1 MDDDGPSL
9 VIGVLREEAPA
20 ERRVALTPEV
30 VGRVQ
35 ALRLSVLVERGAGQ
49 RAMYPDDGYTAV
61 GALLASRDELLTRA
75 DMLLCVRAPHRS
87 VMESL
92 RPRQALVGMLR
103 PDLDLSLATKLAD
116 TKATTISFEGLP
128 RTLSRA
134 QSLDALTSQSNVA
147 GYKAVLV
154 AADAYG
160 GFFPMLMTA
169 AGTTR
174 PAAVLVLGAGVA
186 GLQAIA
192 TAKRLGARVTGY
204 DVRAEARGDVLSL
217 GAAFLDLGG
226 VSVASEGGYAR
237 PLTAEESA
245 VQQQALVDAISG
257 FDVVITTAQVPGR
270 RPPVLVPREALDRL
284 GPGSVV
290 VDIAASQLGGN
301 VDGSVPDMTI
311 VTERGV
317 TVIGAGNLPSQVPR
331 AASTAYARN
340 VAALLGLL
348 VRDGAFTID
357 VQDEVL
363 AGLIVTHD
371 GIVNRPETL
380 GGSR

>member
-1 MDDDGPSL
+1 MDRGGPSL
-9 VIGVLREEAPA
+9 VVGVLREDAQA

-35 ALRLSVLVERGAGQ
+35 ALGLSVLVEQGAGE
-49 RAMYPDDGYTAV
+49 RALYRDDEYTAA
-61 GALLASRDELLTRA
+61 GAVLVTREELLSRA
-75 DMLLCVRAPHRS
+75 DVLLGVRSPDRS
-87 VMESL
+87 TLERL
-92 RPRQALVGMLR
+92 RPRQALLGMLR
-103 PDLDLSLATKLAD
+103 PDLDLELATRLAD
-116 TKATTISFEGLP
+116 TKVTTVSFEGLP

-134 QSLDALTSQSNVA
+134 QSMDALTSQANVA

-169 AGTTR
+169 AGTSR

-192 TAKRLGARVTGY
+192 TAKRLGARVSGY
-204 DVRAEARGDVLSL
+204 DVRAEAKGDVLSL

-226 VSVASEGGYAR
+226 VSVSSEGGYAR

-245 VQQQALVDAISG
+245 AQQQALIDAISG

-270 RPPVLVPREALDRL
+270 RPPVLVPREAVDRL
-284 GPGSVV
+284 HAGSVI

-301 VDGSVPDMTI
+301 VDGSIPDMTI

-317 TVIGAGNLPSQVPR
+317 TIVGAGNLPSQVPR
-331 AASTAYARN
+331 AASTSYARN
-340 VAALLGLL
+340 LTALLGLL
-348 VRDGAFTID
+348 IRDGALQID
-357 VQDEVL
+357 LQDEVL
-363 AGLIVTHD
+363 AGLVVTHD
-371 GIVNRPETL
+371 GIVNRPESL

>member
-1 MDDDGPSL
+1 
-9 VIGVLREEAPA
+9 
-20 ERRVALTPEV
+20 
-30 VGRVQ
+30 
-35 ALRLSVLVERGAGQ
+35 
-49 RAMYPDDGYTAV
+49 
-61 GALLASRDELLTRA
+61 
-75 DMLLCVRAPHRS
+75 
-87 VMESL
+87 
-92 RPRQALVGMLR
+92 
-103 PDLDLSLATKLAD
+103 
-116 TKATTISFEGLP
+116 
-128 RTLSRA
+128 
-134 QSLDALTSQSNVA
+134 
-147 GYKAVLV
+147 
-154 AADAYG
+154 
-160 GFFPMLMTA
+160 
-169 AGTTR
+169 
-174 PAAVLVLGAGVA
+174 
-186 GLQAIA
+186 
-192 TAKRLGARVTGY
+192 VT
-204 DVRAEARGDVLSL
+204 
-217 GAAFLDLGG
+217 
-226 VSVASEGGYAR
+226 SEGGYAR
-237 PLTAEESA
+237 PLTAEESS

-290 VDIAASQLGGN
+290 VDIAASELGGN

-348 VRDGAFTID
+348 VRDGALTID
-357 VQDEVL
+357 IQDEAL